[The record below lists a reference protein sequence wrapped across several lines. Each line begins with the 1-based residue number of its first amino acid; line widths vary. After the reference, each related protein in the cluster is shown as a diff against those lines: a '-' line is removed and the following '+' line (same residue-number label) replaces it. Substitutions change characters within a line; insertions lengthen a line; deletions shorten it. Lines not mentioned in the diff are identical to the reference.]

1 MGDVFAVWATLRRYR
16 ELIAVTGLLCLGL
29 GTYVAHVREPRELS
43 SLDRLCLAA
52 SAPIARGIDFV
63 VGSGLEVVAG
73 FYGLLQV
80 RDNNERLIQEN
91 LLLKAAIAEGR
102 EARAENA
109 RLQALLPVRAPE
121 GGSIVASRVV
131 GVSPT
136 HRRSVTLA
144 VGEGDG
150 VRAGQPVVTG
160 DGVVGRVT
168 ATWPGYAEVQLL
180 VDPGFAAAV
189 RVQRSRARATV
200 RGLAEDARLRLD
212 HALRTDDVEDG
223 DLLVTAGTDGVF
235 PRGLVVGRA
244 QAVTRLS
251 HGMYLTAEVRPA
263 VDVTKLEEVL
273 VLVTPPGFA
282 LPVASD
288 VAAPPAAAPGAP

>member
-1 MGDVFAVWATLRRYR
+1 MGDVFQVWATLRRYR
-16 ELIAVTGLLCLGL
+16 ELIAVAGLLCLGL
-29 GTYVAHVREPRELS
+29 GTYVAHVRAPRELS
-43 SLDRLCLAA
+43 GLDRLCLAA
-52 SAPIARGIDFV
+52 SAPIARGVDFV
-63 VGSGLEVVAG
+63 VGSGIEVVSG
-73 FYGLLQV
+73 FHGLVNV
-80 RDNNERLIQEN
+80 REHNERLAREN

-102 EARAENA
+102 EARAENV

-121 GGSIVASRVV
+121 GGSIVAARVV

-144 VGEGDG
+144 VGDGDG

-160 DGVVGRVT
+160 EGVVGRVA

-200 RGLAEDARLRLD
+200 RGLAEDGRLRLD

-235 PRGLVVGRA
+235 PRGLVIGRA
-244 QAVTRLS
+244 QAVTRLA

-263 VDVTKLEEVL
+263 IDVTKLEEVL
-273 VLVTPPGFA
+273 VLVTPAGSA

-288 VAAPPAAAPGAP
+288 AAAATPGAPGAP